1 MNINEL
7 NAIIKNKIS
16 QSISIEKITIE
27 DKTYLHKSHK
37 TYQKDKFHIKLIIK
51 SDQLSKMNRISST
64 KKIYDILSYE
74 LKNYIHSIQILLN

>member
-27 DKTYLHKSHK
+27 DKTYLHKNHK

>member
-27 DKTYLHKSHK
+27 DKTYLHKNHK

-51 SDQLSKMNRISST
+51 SAQLSKMNRISST